1 MIMFKTKIRLDTMT
15 DVNKFVSIT
24 STINSKVYL
33 QDGKDFCIS
42 AKSILGGLA
51 AIEWNEIYCI
61 SEEDIY
67 NKISM
72 FATNE

>member
-1 MIMFKTKIRLDTMT
+1 MYKTKIRLDTMT
-15 DVNKFVSIT
+15 DVNKFVT
-24 STINSKVYL
+24 LVSTINSKVYL
-33 QDGKDFCIS
+33 QDGKDFCIN

-51 AIEWNEIYCI
+51 AIEWTDIYCL

-72 FATNE
+72 FTTNE

>member
-1 MIMFKTKIRLDTMT
+1 MYKTKIRLDTMT
-15 DVNKFVSIT
+15 DVNKFV
-24 STINSKVYL
+24 TIVSAIPSKVYL

-67 NKISM
+67 NKIST
-72 FATNE
+72 FTTNE

>member
-1 MIMFKTKIRLDTMT
+1 MYKTKIRLDTMT
-15 DVNKFVSIT
+15 DVNKFVTTVSA
-24 STINSKVYL
+24 INSKVYL

-72 FATNE
+72 FAVIE